1 MISNSMSIP
10 ISDSLQWQSRPLTLW
25 GKECS
30 MALLCIGEECSCAKR
45 QDSMH
50 RRKIAFADICR
61 ASLASHGGGYMQF
74 SSIHFHIYIL
84 YILVWGV
91 TDVRASCMPKIVEH
105 DAVVG
110 IQWMHLDSHWMPM
123 MRRRLEP
130 LAILAQHSAA
140 GPCQARYFAD
150 LL

>member
-1 MISNSMSIP
+1 MAVPTPDPLGQGMFHGFALHWGRVQLRQKTRLHAQEENS
-10 ISDSLQWQSRPLTLW
+10 
-25 GKECS
+25 
-30 MALLCIGEECSCAKR
+30 
-45 QDSMH
+45 
-50 RRKIAFADICR
+50 ICR
-61 ASLASHGGGYMQF
+61 YLQSKPGIPWWWVHAIFINPFPY
-74 SSIHFHIYIL
+74 IYIL